1 MHVLGLLY
9 NPAGHQITKPVCFC
23 ASEWEAEQER
33 WAHWNRRNKTRGV
46 VDKRKWCVQPSLERY
61 TKEGTANL
69 WQREFQNAQRGHSHL
84 TRVCSET
91 LCPFSRATTWPSRF
105 FFFFLW
111 LFILNLDTKSPSSK
125 RISVKLWKKIKN
137 FWLSLMG
144 STLKKT
150 QY

>member
-9 NPAGHQITKPVCFC
+9 NPAGHQITKPACFC
-23 ASEWEAEQER
+23 ASERER
-33 WAHWNRRNKTRGV
+33 WAHRNRRNKTRGV

-69 WQREFQNAQRGHSHL
+69 WQREFQNVQRGHSHL

-91 LCPFSRATTWPSRF
+91 LWPFSRATTWPSRF

-111 LFILNLDTKSPSSK
+111 LFFFFLNLDTKSPSSK